1 VSLTHMDGSEVTNVE
16 VTKYD
21 CDVIVVGAG
30 PAGAAAA
37 FYMAKA
43 GLNVVVL
50 EQAYFPRD
58 KVCGDFV
65 SPGSLR
71 ELKKM
76 GIATSAAF
84 KETHTVDRATIYLS
98 GKPLV
103 AGTFPIVE
111 DMPHY
116 SRIIPRRILD
126 NLIVDAARKA
136 GAKVL
141 EGTRLIN
148 FAAQKD
154 WVTVVAEQKKETRT
168 YRTRLIVGADGNN
181 SLVARVLNKAPWSKT
196 ERALVARAYF
206 KGVIGLPNEA
216 NVFYGNDSFPGYSWL
231 FPTGK
236 NEANVG
242 VGLVGGASPE
252 AENPKDLLQILIQ
265 NDAGMH
271 SRLKE
276 ATLKG
281 EIEVAAL
288 NLHDAQ
294 MPIIGDRVMLI
305 GEAAGLVNPYN
316 GEGIQ
321 MGLKSAKWASETA
334 VVSVKNKNFSAS
346 GLAPYSKRV
355 EDEFGYGFKASALML
370 GLLRNRNLNH
380 AWLRWIELMGEKS
393 KRDPEYAHLT
403 SGILS
408 GMIFPNQEEA
418 VRALIGTLEEVAVS
432 VGLTTFSQVINDP
445 SKLPQSAEN
454 IIQTSAVAI
463 RYAAQD
469 PLAALKWGM
478 EAATQMTGIAT
489 AVSMQVVKDY
499 EKKVGSQQQP

>member
-1 VSLTHMDGSEVTNVE
+1 LSLTHIDGIEGTNVE
-16 VTKYD
+16 TIKYD
-21 CDVIVVGAG
+21 CDVVVVGAG
-30 PAGAAAA
+30 PAGAATAY
-37 FYMAKA
+37 YMAKA
-43 GLNVVVL
+43 GLNIIVL
-50 EQAYFPRD
+50 EQAHFPRD

-76 GIATSAAF
+76 GITATAAF
-84 KETHTVDRATIYLS
+84 KETHTVDHATIYLS
-98 GKPLV
+98 GRPLV
-103 AGTFPIVE
+103 KGTFPTVE
-111 DMPHY
+111 DMPRY
-116 SRIIPRRILD
+116 SRVIPRKILD
-126 NLIVDAARKA
+126 GLIAEAARQA
-136 GAKVL
+136 GATIL
-141 EGTRLIN
+141 EDTRNIN
-148 FAAQKD
+148 FVVQED
-154 WVTVVAEQKKETRT
+154 WVTVVAEQKKETKT
-168 YRTRLIVGADGNN
+168 LRTRLIVGADGHG
-181 SLVARVLNKAPWSKT
+181 SLVARILTKASWSKT

-206 KGVIGLPNEA
+206 EGVSGDPNEA

-252 AENPKDLLQILIQ
+252 AENPKDLLMRLIQ
-265 NDAGMH
+265 NDAGMR
-271 SRLKE
+271 SRLRDAK
-276 ATLKG
+276 LKG
-281 EIEVAAL
+281 EIEVATL

-294 MPIIGDRVMLI
+294 IPIVGDRVMLI

-334 VVSVKNKNFSAS
+334 VASLKSSNFSVS
-346 GLAPYSKRV
+346 GLAAYSKRV
-355 EDEFGYGFKASALML
+355 EDELGYGFKVSALML

-393 KRDPEYAHLT
+393 KTDPQYARLT

-408 GMIFPNQEEA
+408 GMIFPNQEDTA
-418 VRALIGTLEEVAVS
+418 RALTGTLEEAALS
-432 VGLTTFSQVINDP
+432 VGLTTFSQLLNDP

-454 IIQTSAVAI
+454 ILQTGMVAA

-469 PLAALKWGM
+469 PFAALRWSM
-478 EAATQMTGIAT
+478 ETATQATNIAAT
-489 AVSMQVVKDY
+489 VSKQVLKDY
-499 EKKVGSQQQP
+499 EKKAGDQQQ